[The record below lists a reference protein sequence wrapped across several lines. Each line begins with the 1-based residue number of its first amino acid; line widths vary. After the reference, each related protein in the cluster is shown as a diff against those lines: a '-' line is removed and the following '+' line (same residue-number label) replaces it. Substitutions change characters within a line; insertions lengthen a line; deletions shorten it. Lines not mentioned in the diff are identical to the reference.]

1 MKRVT
6 CMMTVIAI
14 GMVCTT
20 PCAEAQSA
28 ESPMSADSGPQ
39 LVTQSFGQ
47 TKSQEGKGIDIEQT
61 IKRANSAEASGPVA
75 LDAIARSIKPTDAMT
90 RRLRDKLLLQVGY
103 RDIAQGKPVEAR
115 AAFSLVSE
123 PGAGTNAALLGLG
136 WAFVYPEKRAHDK
149 AAKTG
154 QVSAMRNPLQYGLFP
169 GSKTIADGRRA
180 IDLRRALV
188 PWEQLI
194 GRNPADPAVQE
205 GMLAIPYVLDHLGA
219 YEDALDYRVRA
230 IAMLERVHRA
240 LVRSQTDGSVDA
252 LIDAALTAPRSQ
264 QAAHAWFA
272 TLPRDKWWLLDSVD
286 PPRTFYWQDVL
297 EDDAIVSALDDL
309 QRAKGGGDG
318 LQADR
323 AGLHELIESR
333 LVRDDRSTQAYL
345 AEARYALARGYEP
358 RIGGDQ

>member
-1 MKRVT
+1 MNRVT
-6 CMMTVIAI
+6 WMMTVTAI
-14 GMVCTT
+14 GMVCATT
-20 PCAEAQSA
+20 CAGAQPA
-28 ESPMSADSGPQ
+28 GSPMPADPGSQ
-39 LVTQSFGQ
+39 LATQSVGEFQ
-47 TKSQEGKGIDIEQT
+47 SQEVKGIDIEQT
-61 IKRANSAEASGPVA
+61 IKRANSAETSGPIA
-75 LDAIARSIKPTDAMT
+75 LDTVAKSIKPTDAMT

-103 RDIAQGKPVEAR
+103 RDIAEGKPVEAR

-136 WAFVYPEKRAHDK
+136 WAFVYPDKRARDK
-149 AAKTG
+149 AAKTS
-154 QVSAMRNPLQYGLFP
+154 QVRVMGNPLQYGLFT
-169 GSKTIADGRRA
+169 GSKTIADARRA

-252 LIDAALTAPRSQ
+252 LIDAAFTAPRPQ
-264 QAAHAWFA
+264 QVAHAWFA
-272 TLPRDKWWLLDSVD
+272 TLPRDKWWLLDSAD

-309 QRAKGGGDG
+309 QRSKLGGDA
-318 LQADR
+318 LQGAR
-323 AGLHELIESR
+323 ARLHELIESR
-333 LVRDDRSTQAYL
+333 LAWDDRSTQAYL